1 MRMFFYPLPRM
12 PFIET
17 RMPTVGDFY
26 ESLFPTIWER
36 EIHQHYTYVLYPN
49 HHEPSQIHQKH
60 PKTIPNHHKYFKKF
74 HFIKKMIDFLGEK
87 TRINGGFC
95 CSSLENG
102 SRWPVGKPQWFFT
115 DPYSSPNID
124 KSFVSLEN
132 LLKLLY
138 IWFVIMTYPPGN

>member
-49 HHEPSQIHQKH
+49 HHEPSQIIKIIKIIQK
-60 PKTIPNHHKYFKKF
+60 PSQIITKNKK
-74 HFIKKMIDFLGEK
+74 
-87 TRINGGFC
+87 N
-95 CSSLENG
+95 
-102 SRWPVGKPQWFFT
+102 
-115 DPYSSPNID
+115 
-124 KSFVSLEN
+124 
-132 LLKLLY
+132 
-138 IWFVIMTYPPGN
+138 PP